1 MEDTNRTFENSLL
14 MEKLVMRSDQVVKI
28 RKLCENRLHNS
39 RDKKVGNVIV
49 EELAEEILEILNKD

>member
-14 MEKLVMRSDQVVKI
+14 MEKLVMRSEQVVKI
-28 RKLCENRLHNS
+28 RELCENRLHNS
-39 RDKKVGNVIV
+39 RDKV